1 MAKCDFS
8 GWATRNDLLCGDGRT
23 IKKDAFKDNDGCEVP
38 LIWNHQHNDPD
49 AVLGRALLENR
60 EDGVYAYCTFNNT
73 DNGIRMKKAVQHG
86 DIRSLSIYANKLKE
100 IGNEVVHGTIREL
113 SLVLAGANPGAY
125 IDYVIAHSDGETSA
139 IYASWDENI
148 IIHSDDA
155 SDNKVEEEKPVA
167 EEKKEKKEKTIG
179 EIIDSLNSM
188 TDEQREAMYA
198 VFGMVLED
206 DADNADNDEEDDTEM
221 KHNLFDQD
229 EAMDDATLMHSAM
242 ETIIADGKR
251 FGSLKESFLEHSA
264 EYGIDNIDWLF
275 PEAQNLTNTPGFIKR
290 NPDAWVDVVMNGVHH
305 TPFSRIKMMFADLRE
320 DDARAKGYA
329 TKGTLKKEEVFGLLR
344 RTVEPTTIY
353 KKQKL
358 DRDDIIDI
366 TDFDVVSWL
375 KGEMRMMLDE
385 EIARAILFGDGR
397 SNSSPDKIKE
407 TNIIPIT
414 KDAALYLI
422 ESNPTTSS
430 AKDIIKAVVKGQVKY
445 EGSGNLT
452 MFIKNSIVTDMLLI
466 EDAQGRR
473 IYKDISE
480 LALACA
486 VNRIVKV
493 PDTIVPE
500 GTYAVVV
507 DLNDYNVG
515 ADKGGAINMF
525 DDFDIDYNQNKYLIE
540 TRCSG
545 ALTKPFSAIV
555 IKTAQAAG

>member
-60 EDGVYAYCTFNNT
+60 EDGVYAYCTFNDT
-73 DNGIRMKKAVQHG
+73 DNGIKMKKAVQHG

-329 TKGTLKKEEVFGLLR
+329 TKGALKKEEVFGLLK
-344 RTVEPTTIY
+344 RTVEPTTVY

-358 DRDDIIDI
+358 DRDDIVDI

-375 KGEMRMMLDE
+375 KAEMRMMLDE
-385 EIARAILFGDGR
+385 ELARAFLFGDGR
-397 SNSSPDKIKE
+397 LQSSQDKIKE
-407 TNIIPIT
+407 TSIIPVI
-414 KDAALYLI
+414 KDTSLYAI
-422 ESNPTTSS
+422 ESQAATS
-430 AKDIIKAVVKGQVKY
+430 APKDIVKAVVMGQVKY
-445 EGSGNLT
+445 EGSGNITL
-452 MFIKNSIVTDMLLI
+452 FVKNSLVTEMLLI

-473 IYKDISE
+473 LYKDINE
-480 LALACA
+480 LSLACA

-500 GTYAVVV
+500 GIYGVAL

-515 ADKGGAINMF
+515 ADKGGAVNMF
-525 DDFDIDYNQNKYLIE
+525 DDFDIDYNQQKYLIE

-555 IKTAQAAG
+555 IKAAQAAG

>member
-49 AVLGRALLENR
+49 AVLGHALLENR
-60 EDGVYAYCTFNNT
+60 EDGVYAYCTFNDT

-206 DADNADNDEEDDTEM
+206 DADNDEEDDTEM

-290 NPDAWVDVVMNGVHH
+290 NPDAWVDVVMKGVHH

-329 TKGTLKKEEVFGLLR
+329 TKGALKKEEVFGLLK

-358 DRDDIIDI
+358 DRDDIVDI
-366 TDFDVVSWL
+366 RDFDAVSWL

-385 EIARAILFGDGR
+385 ELARAFLFGDGR
-397 SNSSPDKIKE
+397 LQSSPDKIKE
-407 TNIIPIT
+407 TSIIPVI
-414 KDAALYLI
+414 KDTSLYAI
-422 ESNPTTSS
+422 ESQAATS
-430 AKDIIKAVVKGQVKY
+430 APKDIVKAVVMGQVKY
-445 EGSGNLT
+445 EGSGNITL
-452 MFIKNSIVTDMLLI
+452 FIKNSLVTEMLLI

-473 IYKDISE
+473 LYKDINE
-480 LALACA
+480 LSLACA

-500 GTYAVVV
+500 GIYGVAL

-515 ADKGGAINMF
+515 ADKGGAVNMF
-525 DDFDIDYNQNKYLIE
+525 DDFDIDYNQQKYLIE

-555 IKTAQAAG
+555 IKAAQAAG

>member
-49 AVLGRALLENR
+49 AVLGHALLENR
-60 EDGVYAYCTFNNT
+60 EDGVYAYCTFNDT

-155 SDNKVEEEKPVA
+155 SDNKVEEEKPVT
-167 EEKKEKKEKTIG
+167 EEKKEKTIG

-329 TKGTLKKEEVFGLLR
+329 TKGALKKEEVFGLLK
-344 RTVEPTTIY
+344 RTVEPTTVY

-358 DRDDIIDI
+358 DRDDIVDI

-375 KGEMRMMLDE
+375 KAEMRMMLDE
-385 EIARAILFGDGR
+385 ELARAFLFGDGR
-397 SNSSPDKIKE
+397 LQSSQDKIKE
-407 TNIIPIT
+407 TSIIPVI
-414 KDAALYLI
+414 KDTSLYAI
-422 ESNPTTSS
+422 ESQAATS
-430 AKDIIKAVVKGQVKY
+430 APKDIVKAVVMGQVKY
-445 EGSGNLT
+445 EGSGNITL
-452 MFIKNSIVTDMLLI
+452 FVKNSIVTEMLLI

-473 IYKDISE
+473 LYKDINE
-480 LALACA
+480 LSLACA

-500 GTYAVVV
+500 GIYGVAL

-515 ADKGGAINMF
+515 ADKGGAVNMF
-525 DDFDIDYNQNKYLIE
+525 DDFDIDYNQQKYLIE

>member
-49 AVLGRALLENR
+49 AVLGHALLENR
-60 EDGVYAYCTFNNT
+60 EDGVYAYCTFNDT

-167 EEKKEKKEKTIG
+167 EEKKEKTIG

-188 TDEQREAMYA
+188 TDDQREAMYA

-275 PEAQNLTNTPGFIKR
+275 PEAQNLTNTPEFIKR
-290 NPDAWVDVVMNGVHH
+290 NPDAWVDVVMKGVHH

-329 TKGTLKKEEVFGLLR
+329 TKGALKKEEVFGLLK

-358 DRDDIIDI
+358 DRDDIVDI
-366 TDFDVVSWL
+366 TDFAVVSWL

-385 EIARAILFGDGR
+385 ELARAFLFGDGR
-397 SNSSPDKIKE
+397 LQSSPDKIKE
-407 TNIIPIT
+407 TSIIPVI
-414 KDAALYLI
+414 KDTSLYAI
-422 ESNPTTSS
+422 ESQVATS
-430 AKDIIKAVVKGQVKY
+430 APKDIVKAVVMGQVKY
-445 EGSGNLT
+445 EGSGNITL
-452 MFIKNSIVTDMLLI
+452 FIKNSLVTEMLLI

-473 IYKDISE
+473 LYKDINE
-480 LALACA
+480 LSLACA

-500 GTYAVVV
+500 GIYGVAL

-515 ADKGGAINMF
+515 ADKGGAVNMF
-525 DDFDIDYNQNKYLIE
+525 DDFDIDYNQQKYLIE

-555 IKTAQAAG
+555 IKAAQAAG